1 MSYWG
6 FDQPD
11 EPLKHSRDVA
21 TLAPVKLSFQQKL
34 ALKDNHNYYNIIV
47 WYLNHWFPNK
57 MQIHNYT
64 SYLEF

>member
-47 WYLNHWFPNK
+47 WYQNH
-57 MQIHNYT
+57 
-64 SYLEF
+64 